1 MGTTCQRQHLKF
13 TRTSPQ
19 HVKSE
24 RTLNR
29 LFARGCDDVAI
40 GELLCE
46 LRCMRV
52 DLDMGAVEAALAAM
66 EALLDAIDSLHTEV
80 PEISR

>member
-1 MGTTCQRQHLKF
+1 M
-13 TRTSPQ
+13 
-19 HVKSE
+19 
-24 RTLNR
+24 
-29 LFARGCDDVAI
+29 AI

-66 EALLDAIDSLHTEV
+66 EEANKVMYREPRIHLI
-80 PEISR
+80 